1 LKKIIL
7 LLLLQITNLQALEI
21 YCEFEEVYSNS
32 DIQNGFFLF
41 KDKKLRYQY
50 FNDNLY
56 TIISDGKEYFVVNNH
71 DNDVVQKITDKADYL
86 NAFTMILEKYPNI
99 EPVNTYNNV
108 IVDLEKN
115 SKNFYKR
122 ISIRSDNLNLSIYLN
137 ECEFLE
143 IDDSYFKHFN
153 IKEFKKIF

>member
-1 LKKIIL
+1 M
-7 LLLLQITNLQALEI
+7 LLQITNLQALEL

-50 FNDNLY
+50 YNDNLY
-56 TIISDGKEYFVVNNH
+56 TIISDGKEFFIVNNH
-71 DNDVVQKITDKADYL
+71 DNGVVRKITDKVDHL
-86 NAFTMILEKYPNI
+86 NAFTMILEKHPNI

-122 ISIRSDNLNLSIYLN
+122 I
-137 ECEFLE
+137 
-143 IDDSYFKHFN
+143 
-153 IKEFKKIF
+153 